1 MTLSRPATVPALAS
15 GAAINSCI
23 AGGRKLNAEGRAGAT
38 FDRNH
43 HMKKH
48 IALLAALAAFA
59 TNAHAVFSLGSDGPG
74 GFSVW
79 HNDHWDVNGVHQDP
93 VAAPEASP
101 TIIVALAG
109 AALIMRRNGG
119 AK

>member
-1 MTLSRPATVPALAS
+1 M
-15 GAAINSCI
+15 
-23 AGGRKLNAEGRAGAT
+23 KLIT
-38 FDRNH
+38 
-43 HMKKH
+43 
-48 IALLAALAAFA
+48 LAALAALA
-59 TNAHAVFSLGSDGPG
+59 GNAHAAFSLGSDGPLVP
-74 GFSVW
+74 SYW
-79 HNDHWDVNGVHQDP
+79 HGDHWDHNGIHQDP

>member
-15 GAAINSCI
+15 GAAINSCNTR
-23 AGGRKLNAEGRAGAT
+23 GRKLNAEGRAGVT

-43 HMKKH
+43 HMKL
-48 IALLAALAAFA
+48 ITLAALAALTAAAPA
-59 TNAHAVFSLGSDGPG
+59 TMQNADWGLYHD
-74 GFSVW
+74 
-79 HNDHWDVNGVHQDP
+79 DP
-93 VAAPEASP
+93 IAAPEPASP
-101 TIIVALAG
+101 VVMLALAG